1 MHKLVQMFFIGIALV
16 TLGPTIQAV
25 AAAPEST
32 TLYVP
37 LISGAASQASAEM
50 ESRSEN
56 HAAQLLGQGNGSRA
70 LSFPEVIFLPDSFFP
85 EGIAVGRSSEF
96 FVGSLG
102 HLDDD
107 GQTILGGMIYRGD
120 LRTGEGAVIVPDQAG
135 QMALGL
141 KVDQRTN
148 NLFVAGGFF
157 GTTRV
162 YDAATGDLIASYQ
175 LASTEA
181 TVVNDL
187 VVTKKAVYF
196 TDSFQAVIYRLPLA
210 ANGALPE
217 PSAVE
222 EIPLGGDFA
231 SEPGQFNS
239 NGIVATPNG
248 KWLILVNGFF
258 GTLYRVDPAT
268 GEATE
273 IDLGGETVPN
283 GDGLVL
289 DGKTLYVVQNTLNQ
303 IAVVELTPELT
314 AGTIVRL
321 ITDDDFDGPT
331 TAAEFGNALYAV
343 NARFDDA
350 PPLEPD
356 PPALEY
362 QVVRVP
368 K

>member
-1 MHKLVQMFFIGIALV
+1 MHKLVLMFFIGIAFV

-25 AAAPEST
+25 AAASGGT

-37 LISGAASQASAEM
+37 FVSGADSQTSAQT
-50 ESRSEN
+50 ES
-56 HAAQLLGQGNGSRA
+56 QLEQVSGSPA
-70 LSFPEVIFLPDSFFP
+70 LSFPEVISLPDGFFP
-85 EGIAVGRSSEF
+85 EGIAVGRGSEF

-102 HLDDD
+102 RLGDD
-107 GQTILGGMIYRGD
+107 GQTIIGGSIYRGD
-120 LRTGEGAVIVPDQAG
+120 LRTGEGAVFVPAQAG
-135 QMALGL
+135 AMALGL
-141 KVDQRTN
+141 KVDRRSN

-157 GTTRV
+157 GTARV
-162 YDAATGDLIASYQ
+162 YDAATGELIASYQ
-175 LASTEA
+175 LTSTTA

-187 VVTKKAVYF
+187 VVTKEAVYF
-196 TDSFQAVIYRLPLA
+196 TDSFQEVLYRLPLA

-217 PSAVE
+217 PAAVE
-222 EIPLGGDFA
+222 EIPLGGDFEFA
-231 SEPGQFNS
+231 VGEFNS

-248 KWLILVNGFF
+248 KWLILVNSHF

-289 DGKTLYVVQNTLNQ
+289 DGKRLYVVQNALNQ
-303 IAVVELTPELT
+303 IAVVELTPALT
-314 AGTIVRL
+314 AGTIVRT
-321 ITDDDFDGPT
+321 IKDDDFQGPT

-343 NARFDDA
+343 NARFADA
-350 PPLEPD
+350 PPLQPN
-356 PPALEY
+356 PPELDY